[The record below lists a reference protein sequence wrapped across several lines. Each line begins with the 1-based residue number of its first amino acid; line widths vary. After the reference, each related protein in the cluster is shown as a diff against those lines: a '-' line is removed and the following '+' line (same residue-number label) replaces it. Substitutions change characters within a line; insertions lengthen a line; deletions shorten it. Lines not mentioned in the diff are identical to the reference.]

1 MEVDT
6 LFIYIRKMKQIG
18 HYVFLVFSIM
28 TLGIN
33 TLIGQTK
40 KELIVKV
47 QELNNAQ
54 IKNDVRIENLE
65 RTVKDLTLAVAKL
78 EAKLEAMQSQN
89 QNITSNVNPPTNHPA
104 VHTQVQP
111 TTAPRSQC
119 RGITKAGNRCKRS
132 GGPNGYCYQ
141 HGPN

>member
-1 MEVDT
+1 
-6 LFIYIRKMKQIG
+6 MKQIG
-18 HYVFLVFSIM
+18 YFVFLVFSIM
-28 TLGIN
+28 TLSIN

-78 EAKLEAMQSQN
+78 EVKLDAMQSQNQNQN

-111 TTAPRSQC
+111 ITAPRSQC
-119 RGITKAGNRCKRS
+119 LGITKAGNRCKRS
-132 GGPNGYCYQ
+132 GGSNGYCYQ